1 MSETEDYWG
10 NKTNREIDELISLDL
25 PNHAEYSGLEHTCEK
40 PVNGMAVEIEWKVP
54 KQKDQKE
61 ITEICERKDLIRDKS
76 V

>member
-40 PVNGMAVEIEWKVP
+40 PVNGMAVEME
-54 KQKDQKE
+54 
-61 ITEICERKDLIRDKS
+61 
-76 V
+76 